1 MNQFL
6 GRLLEPTPTLP
17 IPRGR
22 LFGDK
27 RPWRK
32 QVASGLRIAAGLIA
46 GFCVIV
52 LAGAGLLPWSGPPHQ
67 DAPVR
72 FLVGWWTLPVA
83 VLIMV
88 LTAHRWA
95 PFTIAFFLGPVL
107 LRAFVHLVVGP
118 SPTSPILW
126 QTMPR
131 VEAAQLFAYCAVVI
145 GLTWRFVRE
154 RPAPTTFLDRCA
166 LTFFAIATLEQA
178 FVTYRVPPLPLL
190 SGVMAL
196 FIAWVAYHL
205 NRATKRHE
213 HHPHRIGSLDTR
225 S

>member
-1 MNQFL
+1 VVWTTTS
-6 GRLLEPTPTLP
+6 RRARE
-17 IPRGR
+17 IPRWLVDPAR
-22 LFGDK
+22 CRADH
-27 RPWRK
+27 
-32 QVASGLRIAAGLIA
+32 
-46 GFCVIV
+46 
-52 LAGAGLLPWSGPPHQ
+52 GADGTQ
-67 DAPVR
+67 
-72 FLVGWWTLPVA
+72 
-83 VLIMV
+83 M
-88 LTAHRWA
+88 A
-95 PFTIAFFLGPVL
+95 PFTIAFFLGPGL

-178 FVTYRVPPLPLL
+178 LVTYRVPPLPLL